1 MKDKL
6 WEALLKEADEIDKP
20 WLLAG
25 DFNTYKSLDDKW
37 GGSSNVMRK
46 CAKFAR
52 WIDDCGLIDLGFTGP
67 KFTWWK
73 EVGGKPYMKVRLD
86 RALANAEWRHL
97 YPEASVRHLP
107 RVYSDHCLILI
118 DTNGSRPPPF
128 ASRPFR
134 FQAAWFTHK
143 ELKDFFREN
152 LSTSVV
158 LMGKLLVILQL
169 KYPNGINMYS
179 VTYISGKK
187 GSWPD

>member
-1 MKDKL
+1 MGSFVEDK
-6 WEALLKEADEIDKP
+6 IDKP

-25 DFNTYKSLDDKW
+25 DFNTYKSLD

-52 WIDDCGLIDLGFTGP
+52 WIDDCGLIALGFTGP

-118 DTNGSRPPPF
+118 DTIPTSPF
-128 ASRPFR
+128 CFSAVSVSSCLVYTQRVFSPSPRCNRRR
-134 FQAAWFTHK
+134 FC
-143 ELKDFFREN
+143 
-152 LSTSVV
+152 
-158 LMGKLLVILQL
+158 
-169 KYPNGINMYS
+169 P
-179 VTYISGKK
+179 
-187 GSWPD
+187 